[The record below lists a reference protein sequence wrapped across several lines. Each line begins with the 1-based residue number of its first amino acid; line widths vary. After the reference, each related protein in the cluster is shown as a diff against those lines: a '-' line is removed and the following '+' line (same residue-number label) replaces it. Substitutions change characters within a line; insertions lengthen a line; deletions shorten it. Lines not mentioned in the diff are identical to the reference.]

1 MKNVSGIGTRV
12 ARGAAVLA
20 MLAGGLGI
28 TAAEAA
34 PIGVPAA
41 TTGAGKTTLGGEVNI
56 SSAPGKGTAV
66 TAWIPL
72 LSPEESGAIP
82 IPRPIP

>member
-34 PIGVPAA
+34 PQAEA
-41 TTGAGKTTLGGEVNI
+41 GAEAGEEEV
-56 SSAPGKGTAV
+56 V
-66 TAWIPL
+66 TADAEMAAPVRFSSL
-72 LSPEESGAIP
+72 FRSA
-82 IPRPIP
+82 